1 MEANG
6 PERLQLPNESF
17 TTQKSKRV
25 QLMSVTNQALLHTAV
40 VYIRGSNGELQK
52 CRAVL
57 DSCAMSTFMTTACAR
72 RLRLKTFS
80 SNVSVIGF
88 GGTGKKILE
97 ATVAQVKSKSS
108 YFSSFA
114 EFLVT
119 PNITSKLPLQMFD
132 IANCN
137 IPEWIDSADPQF
149 NQPAKIDI
157 LFGILEWDKMVLSK
171 TYKVGD
177 GLPTLRQTV
186 FGWVAGGQVSQRGNY
201 PVFSEQ
207 VWSSEE
213 LAAEDHFVSTHRRDK
228 HGRYIVSLPF
238 KNPDVELGDSSHIAH
253 RRFLRLE
260 ARLVKDQQL
269 YNDYKEF
276 MQEYMD
282 MGHMKRVGT
291 YNPADP
297 VPEACYFMPHHAVV
311 RPESSTTKVRIVFDA
326 SAKTSN
332 GQSLNDQLMVGPTL
346 QPRLIDTLLSFRTYK
361 VAVTCDVSKMFRQI
375 IVRED
380 DRQYQ
385 QILWRSAI
393 NEEIGI
399 YQLTTV
405 TYGTAC
411 APFLATRTLFQICED
426 ESENFPLAAKF
437 GKGWFYVDD
446 ALLGAETEQEVLE
459 LREQLIGMLGK
470 AGFDLHK
477 WCSNRVNV
485 LAGLPTVKLE
495 QKVLFSEEG
504 RTKNQTRPRRFLL
517 CSIAESL

>member
-108 YFSSFA
+108 YCSSFA

-186 FGWVAGGQVSQRGNY
+186 FGWVAGGQVSQRGSY
-201 PVFSEQ
+201 PVLQALPVTNEQLDEQLSKFWHLENYSSEQ

-213 LAAEDHFVSTHRRDK
+213 LAAEDHFVSTHRRDN

-238 KNPDVELGDSSHIAH
+238 RNPDVELGDSSHIAH

-276 MQEYMD
+276 MQEYIN

-297 VPEACYFMPHHAVV
+297 VPEACNFMPHHAAV
-311 RPESSTTKVRIVFDA
+311 RPESSATKVRIVFDA

-332 GQSLNDQLMVGPTL
+332 GQSLNGQLMVGPTL
-346 QPRLIDTLLSFRTYK
+346 QPR
-361 VAVTCDVSKMFRQI
+361 
-375 IVRED
+375 
-380 DRQYQ
+380 
-385 QILWRSAI
+385 
-393 NEEIGI
+393 
-399 YQLTTV
+399 
-405 TYGTAC
+405 
-411 APFLATRTLFQICED
+411 
-426 ESENFPLAAKF
+426 
-437 GKGWFYVDD
+437 
-446 ALLGAETEQEVLE
+446 
-459 LREQLIGMLGK
+459 
-470 AGFDLHK
+470 
-477 WCSNRVNV
+477 
-485 LAGLPTVKLE
+485 
-495 QKVLFSEEG
+495 
-504 RTKNQTRPRRFLL
+504 
-517 CSIAESL
+517 